1 MSYWRAIRQWGL
13 EYDHNAM
20 LLLSIVQRVS
30 GGQQLMANTKH
41 MPTTIVGLSAEPLD
55 VPLLEPFTIA
65 TGRVTAARNVLARVR
80 LANGIEG
87 IGEASPLPPSGG
99 ETQETALAAIG
110 GMFPIVE
117 GADAAQWRVLASRL
131 LGSFEHQ
138 AAARA
143 AVEAAIL
150 DAVTRTWGMP
160 LFRYFGGSVSEIETD
175 ITIPI
180 ESPEHMRE
188 LARRYAAQGA
198 TTLKLKVG
206 VDVDDDLD
214 RVLAVVEGA
223 PDCDIMLDGN
233 QGYTANEALD
243 LLRSLAQEDVTPI
256 LFEQP
261 THRHDLDGLKYV
273 TDRAGVPIAADEA
286 VHTAADA
293 LRIAR
298 MGAANVINIKLMK
311 SGIAEALD
319 IAAICRAAH
328 IELMVGAMME
338 SRLGIMASASLVAG
352 LGGFRYID
360 LDTPMLLASDPF
372 TGGYSFAQMVYT
384 LDANTPGLG
393 VVPAELTDEE
403 DEEAPV
409 GAGIE
414 HGGV

>member
-1 MSYWRAIRQWGL
+1 MPNNKHAPT
-13 EYDHNAM
+13 
-20 LLLSIVQRVS
+20 SIV
-30 GGQQLMANTKH
+30 A
-41 MPTTIVGLSAEPLD
+41 LSAEPLD

-65 TGRVTAARNVLARVR
+65 TGRVTSARNVLARVR

-87 IGEASPLPPSGG
+87 IGEAAPIAPSGG
-99 ETQETALAAIG
+99 ETQETTLAAIG
-110 GMFPIVE
+110 GMLPVVE
-117 GADAAQWRVLASRL
+117 GYDATQWRVIASRL
-131 LGSFEHQ
+131 LASFEHQ

-143 AVEAAIL
+143 GVEAAIL
-150 DAVTRTWGMP
+150 DALTRTWGIP
-160 LFRYFGGSVSEIETD
+160 LYKFLGGAVSEVETD

-180 ESPEHMRE
+180 ESPEHMRD
-188 LARRYAAQGA
+188 LARRYAGQGA

-233 QGYTANEALD
+233 QGYTATEALD

-293 LRIAR
+293 LRVAR

-311 SGIAEALD
+311 SGFAEALE

-328 IELMVGAMME
+328 IELMIGAMME

-360 LDTPMLLASDPF
+360 LDTPMLLSSDPF
-372 TGGYSFAQMVYT
+372 SGGYTFQRMVYT
-384 LDANTPGLG
+384 LDPATPGMG
-393 VVPAELTDEE
+393 VVPVELSDEE
-403 DEEAPV
+403 DEDEVV
-409 GAGIE
+409 GV
-414 HGGV
+414 GVESNE

>member
-1 MSYWRAIRQWGL
+1 MPNNKHAPTAIV
-13 EYDHNAM
+13 A
-20 LLLSIVQRVS
+20 
-30 GGQQLMANTKH
+30 
-41 MPTTIVGLSAEPLD
+41 LSAEPLD
-55 VPLLEPFTIA
+55 VPLLEPFAIS
-65 TGRVTAARNVLARVR
+65 TGRITAARNVLARVR

-87 IGEASPLPPSGG
+87 IGEAAPFPPSGG

-110 GMFPIVE
+110 GMLPVVE
-117 GADAAQWRVLASRL
+117 GYDVAQWRAVSARL
-131 LGSFEHQ
+131 TASFEHQ
-138 AAARA
+138 ACARA
-143 AVEAAIL
+143 AVEAAML
-150 DAVTRTWGMP
+150 DALTRAWGVP
-160 LFRYFGGSVSEIETD
+160 LYKFLGAAVNEIETD

-180 ESPEHMRE
+180 ESPEHMRD
-188 LARRYAAQGA
+188 LARRYAGQGA
-198 TTLKLKVG
+198 TTLKIKVG

-233 QGYTANEALD
+233 QGYTPTEALD
-243 LLRSLAQEDVTPI
+243 LLRSLAQEDVTPV

-273 TDRAGVPIAADEA
+273 TDRAGVPVAADEA

-311 SGIAEALD
+311 SGFAEALD

-338 SRLGIMASASLVAG
+338 SRLGIMASLSLVAG

-360 LDTPMLLASDPF
+360 LDTPMLLSSDPF
-372 TGGYSFAQMVYT
+372 VGGYTLQHMLYT
-384 LDANTPGLG
+384 LDPVAPGMG
-393 VVPAELTDEE
+393 VTPAELSEDDDE
-403 DEEAPV
+403 DGGDD
-409 GAGIE
+409 GAGD
-414 HGGV
+414 GVMSASLDGPTQP

>member
-1 MSYWRAIRQWGL
+1 MP
-13 EYDHNAM
+13 N
-20 LLLSIVQRVS
+20 
-30 GGQQLMANTKH
+30 NKH
-41 MPTTIVGLSAEPLD
+41 TPTTIVALSAEPLD

-65 TGRVTAARNVLARVR
+65 TGRITAARNVLARVR
-80 LANGIEG
+80 LSNGVEG
-87 IGEASPLPPSGG
+87 IGEAAPFPPSGG
-99 ETQETALAAIG
+99 ETQETTLAAIG
-110 GMFPIVE
+110 GMLPVVE
-117 GADAAQWRVLASRL
+117 GFDVVQWRAIARRL
-131 LGSFEHQ
+131 TASFEHQ
-138 AAARA
+138 ACARA
-143 AVEAAIL
+143 AVEAAML
-150 DAVTRTWGMP
+150 DALTRSWGIP
-160 LFRYFGGSVSEIETD
+160 LYKYLGGSVNEVETD

-180 ESPEHMRE
+180 ESPEHMRDM
-188 LARRYAAQGA
+188 ARLYAERGA
-198 TTLKLKVG
+198 TVLKIKVG

-233 QGYTANEALD
+233 QGYTPTEALD
-243 LLRSLAQEDVTPI
+243 LLRSLAQEDVTPV

-311 SGIAEALD
+311 SGFSEALD
-319 IAAICRAAH
+319 IAAVCRAAH

-360 LDTPMLLASDPF
+360 LDTPMLLSSDPF
-372 TGGYSFAQMVYT
+372 LGGYVQRGMVYS
-384 LDANTPGLG
+384 LDPVAPGLG
-393 VVPAELTDEE
+393 VTLAELTEEEEEE
-403 DEEAPV
+403 DSGEE
-409 GAGIE
+409 E
-414 HGGV
+414 EGGEI

>member
-1 MSYWRAIRQWGL
+1 MP
-13 EYDHNAM
+13 N
-20 LLLSIVQRVS
+20 
-30 GGQQLMANTKH
+30 NKPT
-41 MPTTIVGLSAEPLD
+41 PTTIVALSAEPLD
-55 VPLLEPFTIA
+55 IPLEEPFAIA
-65 TGRVTAARNVLARVR
+65 TGRVTAARNALVRVR
-80 LANGIEG
+80 LSNGVEG
-87 IGEASPLPPSGG
+87 IGEAAPFPPSGG

-110 GMFPIVE
+110 GMLPVVE
-117 GADAAQWRVLASRL
+117 GYDVVQWRAVARRL
-131 LGSFEHQ
+131 TANFEHQ
-138 AAARA
+138 ACARA
-143 AVEAAIL
+143 AVETAML
-150 DAVTRTWGMP
+150 DALTRSWGIP
-160 LFRYFGGSVSEIETD
+160 LYKYLGGAVHEIETD

-188 LARRYAAQGA
+188 LARRYAERGA
-198 TTLKLKVG
+198 TTLKIKVG

-233 QGYTANEALD
+233 QGYTPTEALD

-293 LRIAR
+293 MRIAR

-311 SGIAEALD
+311 SGFSEALD
-319 IAAICRAAH
+319 IAAVCRAAH

-338 SRLGIMASASLVAG
+338 SRLGTMASASLVAG

-360 LDTPMLLASDPF
+360 LDTPMLLSSDPF
-372 TGGYSFAQMVYT
+372 LGGYTQQGLVYT
-384 LDANTPGLG
+384 LDTQAPGLG
-393 VVPAELTDEE
+393 VTVAELLTGDDEE
-403 DEEAPV
+403 EE
-409 GAGIE
+409 E
-414 HGGV
+414 GGGM